1 MDLHFFSYRFI
12 KFFNEFPCNEVVM
25 SSSKN
30 RPIKVTLAD
39 ISKAAEVSPA
49 TASMILNGREGV
61 SFAGETVRRV
71 LEAAERL
78 NYRGPGGKRV
88 RGVSYERQTILIVT
102 PNVLNP
108 YYATIIQAI
117 QQAAHAKNC
126 DTLVYATYRDL
137 EKEINGLHLAEK
149 AELAGIIFTMMAF
162 PTEIIE
168 RINKKIP
175 VVVIGDNNTSLTVD
189 TVDLNNFNAGAL
201 VARHLISLGHRHVA
215 FVATPLNQS
224 NSARVRRLEGIQ
236 AVFRDECPEGS
247 VLVKSRAYLPFEEL
261 GNMNIEH
268 TVGYELTR
276 ECLRDKKITAFMAVN
291 DMVAYG
297 VLDAIHTAGFTV
309 PGDYSVSGFDNIFPS
324 RFAKV
329 DLTTVEHFVSD
340 KGRNAFDILY
350 ARISGTASDRNITR
364 VEFKSHLIQRGSTGK
379 ARE

>member
-1 MDLHFFSYRFI
+1 M
-12 KFFNEFPCNEVVM
+12 KTTKP
-25 SSSKN
+25 

-49 TASMILNGREGV
+49 AASMILNGREGV
-61 SFAGETVRRV
+61 SFAEETVRRV

-88 RGVSYERQTILIVT
+88 RGANYERQTILIVT
-102 PNVLNP
+102 PNMLNP
-108 YYATIIQAI
+108 YYATVIQAI
-117 QQAAHAKNC
+117 QQAAHAKNF
-126 DTLVYATYRDL
+126 DTLVYATYRDM

-149 AELAGIIFTMMAF
+149 AELAGVIFTMMAF
-162 PTEIIE
+162 PTEVIE
-168 RINKKIP
+168 RINRKIP
-175 VVVIGDNNTSLTVD
+175 VVVIGDNNSSLTVD

-261 GNMNIEH
+261 DNMSIEH
-268 TVGYELTR
+268 AVGYELTR
-276 ECLRDKKITAFMAVN
+276 ECLRDNKKVTAFMAVN

-297 VLDAIHTAGFTV
+297 VLDAIHTSGFTV

-329 DLTTVEHFVSD
+329 DLTTVEHFISD

-350 ARISGTASDRNITR
+350 ARISGAASDRNITR
-364 VEFKSHLIQRGSTGK
+364 VEFKSHLIERGSTGA
-379 ARE
+379 ARQ